1 MTIFAGVKILDLTRV
16 FSGPFA
22 TRHFAEL
29 GAEVIK
35 VEPLHGD
42 DSRNFP
48 PKIGDWSGYF
58 EILNHNKQSMVLDL
72 RKDEDLHQFYDL
84 CGSCDVL
91 VENFSANVTRK
102 LRIDYETVRARNP
115 QLIYASICGVHTSV
129 ERKYYD
135 LIAQAESGIMSLN
148 GTDSDMK
155 NATSIVDA
163 FTGMK
168 MAYAIST
175 ALFNRCT
182 TNIGC
187 HIIVSMKG
195 AAFDLLEQNLIASSV
210 TAKNPEKT
218 GNMDNAIAPFG
229 VFKTKD
235 TNVVLA
241 IGNNTLWHTF
251 EAFLQSHSIA
261 IPAPMFATNILRLQ
275 HIDELTQCIEQ
286 VFTQYTASHI
296 VKLVQQLGIPCAKV
310 NTMLDVLA
318 DKENYEQNL
327 LQIIQH
333 SKVGNIVVP
342 TGGIFFSNAEPVS
355 YKESPQLPKQQ

>member
-72 RKDEDLHQFYDL
+72 RKDEDLHQLYDL
-84 CGSCDVL
+84 CASCDVL

-102 LRIDYETVRARNP
+102 LRIDYETVRALHP

-148 GTDSDMK
+148 GTDTDMK

-175 ALFNRCT
+175 ALFNRLNT
-182 TNIGC
+182 QVGC
-187 HIIVSMKG
+187 HVIVSMKG
-195 AAFDLLEQNLIASSV
+195 AAFDLLEQNLITSSV

-235 TNVVLA
+235 ANIVLA
-241 IGNNTLWHTF
+241 IGNNTLWHIF
-251 EAFLQSHSIA
+251 EEFIQAHAVSFPSHLFTS
-261 IPAPMFATNILRLQ
+261 NIQRLQ
-275 HIDELTQCIEQ
+275 HLEELTVCIEG
-286 VFTQYTASHI
+286 VFTQYIATQI
-296 VKLVQQLGIPCAKV
+296 VEKLSQLGIPCAKV

-327 LQIIQH
+327 LQVIQH
-333 SKVGNIVVP
+333 SQVGNIVVP